1 MIEIHNITKRYGDV
15 LALDQISLTVE
26 EGERF
31 GLIGPDGAGK
41 TTLIRI
47 LATLLLA
54 DDGSATV
61 SGLDV
66 KAGYRKLRNM
76 LGYMPGTF
84 SLYQDLTIEENLKLF
99 ATIFGTRLEDN
110 YDLISGIYSQIEPFK
125 KRRAGDLSGGMKQ
138 KLALSCALIHR
149 PKVLLL
155 DEPTTGVDAVSRRE
169 FWDMLDTLKAEGITV
184 FVSTPYMDEAARC
197 ERVALIQDGNILQI
211 DTPHA
216 IEASFP
222 YELMAV
228 RSGDTYKLLLDL
240 REFPFAKSAFPF
252 GDSIHLSD
260 SRKKAH
266 PGEVEAFLSD
276 RGHENLSVEII
287 QPNIE
292 DAFMELMNQSVLQ
305 PHSS

>member
-1 MIEIHNITKRYGDV
+1 MIEINNISKQYGEV
-15 LALDQISLTVE
+15 LALDQISLSVG

-31 GLIGPDGAGK
+31 GVIGPDGAGK

-54 DDGSATV
+54 DEGNATV
-61 SGLDV
+61 AGFDV
-66 KAGYRKLRNM
+66 KSDYRKLRNM

-99 ATIFGTRLEDN
+99 ATIFGTRLADN

-197 ERVALIQDGNILQI
+197 ERVALIQDGKILQI
-211 DTPHA
+211 DTPAA
-216 IEASFP
+216 IESSFP
-222 YELMAV
+222 YELMAI
-228 RSGDTYKLLLDL
+228 SSSDTYQLLLDL
-240 REFPFAKSAFPF
+240 REFPHTNSVFPF
-252 GDSIHLSD
+252 GESVHLTD
-260 SRKKAH
+260 TRVTAH
-266 PGEVEAFLSD
+266 PQEVEQFLST
-276 RGHENLSVEII
+276 RGHTSLSVSII
-287 QPNIE
+287 QPDIE
-292 DAFMELMNQSVLQ
+292 DAFMELMDQSGLQ
-305 PHSS
+305 SLTS

>member
-1 MIEIHNITKRYGDV
+1 MIQIENITKRYGEV
-15 LALDQISLTVE
+15 LALDNISMEVS

-47 LATLLLA
+47 LATLLVA
-54 DDGSATV
+54 NEGIATV
-61 SGLDV
+61 AGLDV
-66 KAGYRKLRNM
+66 QSDYRKLRNM

-99 ATIFGTRLEDN
+99 ATIFGTKLEDN

-197 ERVALIQDGNILQI
+197 ERVALIQDGKILQI
-211 DTPHA
+211 DTPKA
-216 IEASFP
+216 IEQSFP

-228 RSGDTYKLLLDL
+228 SSNDTYKLLLDL
-240 REFPFAKSAFPF
+240 REFPHSKSVFPF
-252 GDSIHLSD
+252 GDSVHLTD
-260 SRKKAH
+260 SRTKAH
-266 PGEVEAFLSD
+266 PQEVEEFLSA
-276 RGHENLSVEII
+276 RGHSSVSVRII
-287 QPNIE
+287 QPDIE
-292 DAFMELMNQSVLQ
+292 DAFMELMNQVTIQ
-305 PHSS
+305 PLST

>member
-1 MIEIHNITKRYGDV
+1 MIQIENITKRYGEV
-15 LALDQISLTVE
+15 LALDQISLTVG

-54 DDGSATV
+54 DMGSATIA
-61 SGLDV
+61 GLDA
-66 KAGYRKLRNM
+66 KSDYRKLRNM
-76 LGYMPGTF
+76 LGYMPGSF

-197 ERVALIQDGNILQI
+197 ERVALIQDGKILQI
-211 DTPHA
+211 DTPAA
-216 IEASFP
+216 IEHSFP

-228 RSGDTYKLLLDL
+228 SSSNTYKLLLDL
-240 REFPFAKSAFPF
+240 REFPHTHSVFPF
-252 GDSIHLSD
+252 GESVHLTD
-260 SRKKAH
+260 SRTKAH
-266 PGEVEAFLSD
+266 PHEVESFLAS
-276 RGHENLSVEII
+276 RGHESLSVRVI
-287 QPNIE
+287 QPDIE
-292 DAFMELMNQSVLQ
+292 DAFMELMDQSDLQ
-305 PHSS
+305 PLSS

>member
-1 MIEIHNITKRYGDV
+1 MIQIENISKKYGEV
-15 LALDQISLTVE
+15 LALDQVSLIVG

-54 DDGSATV
+54 DEGRATV
-61 SGLDV
+61 AGLDV
-66 KAGYRKLRNM
+66 RSDYRKLRNM

-99 ATIFGTRLEDN
+99 ATIFGTKLENN

-169 FWDMLDTLKAEGITV
+169 FWDMLDTLQAEGITV

-197 ERVALIQDGNILQI
+197 ERVALIQDGKVLQVDSPDNI
-211 DTPHA
+211 
-216 IEASFP
+216 ERSFSH
-222 YELMAV
+222 ELMAV
-228 RSGDTYKLLLDL
+228 TSTDTYQLLLDL
-240 REFPFAKSAFPF
+240 RTFPFTNSAFPF
-252 GDSIHLSD
+252 GDSVHVTD
-260 SRKKAH
+260 SRIQAH
-266 PGEVEAFLSD
+266 PAELLEFL
-276 RGHENLSVEII
+276 RNKGHESATVTTI
-287 QPNIE
+287 QADIE
-292 DAFMELMNQSVLQ
+292 DVFMELMNENTHQ
-305 PHSS
+305 PHTP